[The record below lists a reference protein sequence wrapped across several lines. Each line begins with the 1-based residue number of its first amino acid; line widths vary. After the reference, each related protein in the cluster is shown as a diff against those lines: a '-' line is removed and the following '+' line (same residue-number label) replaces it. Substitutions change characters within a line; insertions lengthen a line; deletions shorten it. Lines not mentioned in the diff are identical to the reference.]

1 MERTAERLNTFKSN
15 SQRPSFTALV
25 KDRFL
30 VDIYNGIGKHAGNDG
45 MEVRSICSGN
55 ATVTRVDMLAAQLHF
70 EMICVCSF
78 MDNGIIYNRRL
89 LVRCC
94 CNLNDDFSSVT
105 VESIIDCPR
114 HYRLMPC
121 LPDDLVPVLHKRD
134 LDQVAS
140 DMLSVLCANTKNSTV
155 PVDGERIARGQGL
168 TVKVCEFDTV
178 EKDVFGKVF
187 FEDATA
193 IIKDP
198 DTGFSTLIPVKRG
211 TILVNAM
218 VNGYYD
224 PHVVNNTII
233 HEVVHW
239 LLHGPA
245 FQLAKVWDREY
256 ASTACRKQNY
266 NASHIW
272 SSIDRMEW
280 QANSLVPRLLMP
292 DWMAKIV
299 AGSWYSIYDGLPPI
313 LRVERT
319 IDRLGQHFDVSRQM
333 AKIRMAELGYADAEK
348 AFSYYEKRRHTI
360 SFEQA
365 TQELTRNKDFRDA
378 LATGGYAYVDNCFV
392 LRDKK
397 YICRNEA
404 GVLHLTQY
412 AKAHMAEC
420 CLAFATIRMNRGM
433 QHGLLRCNV
442 EEEAF
447 ITGSGVPAAELIK
460 RSQAMAAILQGLS
473 ASFSETLAAHMTRKG
488 VSCERL
494 AEASLLSRSS
504 IFRFRKEPYPHIS
517 LPNVISL
524 CIGLKLHPLLATDL
538 VRKAGY
544 TFNGS
549 YEHTT
554 YQMLLMT
561 MTNSSI
567 YECNDFLGQ
576 MGIQPLGKPE

>member
-1 MERTAERLNTFKSN
+1 MKRIAERLNTLN
-15 SQRPSFTALV
+15 SHSRQPSFTALV
-25 KDRFL
+25 KDRLL
-30 VDIYNGIGKHAGNDG
+30 VDIYKAIGKHAANDG
-45 MEVRSICSGN
+45 MEMRSICSGN
-55 ATVTRVDMLAAQLHF
+55 ATVTRVNMFAAQLFF
-70 EMICVCSF
+70 EMICACAF
-78 MDNGIIYNRRL
+78 IDNGIIYNRKL
-89 LVRCC
+89 LVRCS
-94 CNLNDDFSSVT
+94 CNLNDDFTSVT
-105 VESIIDCPR
+105 VESIIDCHR
-114 HYRLMPC
+114 NYHSMPC
-121 LPDDLVPVLHKRD
+121 FPDDLVPVLHKRD

-140 DMLSVLCANTKNSTV
+140 DMLSVLCANTRNSTV

-168 TVKVCEFDTV
+168 IVKVCEFDTV

-218 VNGYYD
+218 VNGCYD

-256 ASTACRKQNY
+256 VSTACRKQNHS
-266 NASHIW
+266 ASHIW
-272 SSIDRMEW
+272 SSIERMEW
-280 QANSLVPRLLMP
+280 QANSLAPRLLMP

-299 AGSWYSIYDGLPPI
+299 ADSWYSKYDGLPPI

-397 YICRNEA
+397 YICRDEA

-412 AKAHMAEC
+412 AKAHIAEC

-433 QHGLLRCNV
+433 QHGLLRCNA

-460 RSQAMAAILQGLS
+460 RSQAMAAILQGLP
-473 ASFSETLAAHMTRKG
+473 ASFSETLTAHMDRKG

-517 LPNVISL
+517 LPNVICL

-561 MTNSSI
+561 MTNSSL
-567 YECNDFLGQ
+567 YECNDFLSQ

>member
-1 MERTAERLNTFKSN
+1 MERIVERLNAPN
-15 SQRPSFTALV
+15 SHDRQPSFTALV

-30 VDIYNGIGKHAGNDG
+30 VDIYKAIGKHAANDG

-55 ATVTRVDMLAAQLHF
+55 ATVTRVDMFAAQLFF
-70 EMICVCSF
+70 EMISACAF
-78 MDNGIIYNRRL
+78 MDNGIIYNRKL
-89 LVRCC
+89 LVRCS
-94 CNLNDDFSSVT
+94 CNLNDDFTSVT

-114 HYRLMPC
+114 NYHSLPRF
-121 LPDDLVPVLHKRD
+121 PDDLVPVLQKRD

-140 DMLSVLCANTKNSTV
+140 DMLSVLCANTRNSTV
-155 PVDGERIARGQGL
+155 PVNGERIARGQGL
-168 TVKVCEFDTV
+168 IVKVCEFDTI

-256 ASTACRKQNY
+256 VSTACRKQNHS
-266 NASHIW
+266 ASHIW
-272 SSIDRMEW
+272 SFIERMEW
-280 QANSLVPRLLMP
+280 QANSLAPRLLMP

-299 AGSWYSIYDGLPPI
+299 ADSWYSKYDGLPPI

-397 YICRNEA
+397 YICRDEA
-404 GVLHLTQY
+404 GFLHLTQY
-412 AKAHMAEC
+412 AKAHIAEC

-433 QHGLLRCNV
+433 QHGLLRCNA

-460 RSQAMAAILQGLS
+460 RSQAMAAILQGLP
-473 ASFSETLAAHMTRKG
+473 ASFSETLTAHMDRKG

-517 LPNVISL
+517 LPNVICL

>member
-1 MERTAERLNTFKSN
+1 MEWTAKRLNALN
-15 SQRPSFTALV
+15 SHSRQPSFTALV

-30 VDIYNGIGKHAGNDG
+30 VEIYKAIGKQTGNDG
-45 MEVRSICSGN
+45 VETRSICSSN
-55 ATVTRVDMLAAQLHF
+55 ATVIRVDMLAAQLHF
-70 EMICVCSF
+70 EMVCVCSF
-78 MDNGIIYNRRL
+78 IDHGIIYNKKL
-89 LVRCC
+89 LVHCS

-114 HYRLMPC
+114 NYHSMPC

-140 DMLSVLCANTKNSTV
+140 DMLSVLCANTRNSTV
-155 PVDGERIARGQGL
+155 PVDGKRIARDHGL
-168 TVKVCEFDTV
+168 IVKVCEFDKV

-211 TILVNAM
+211 TILVNAT

-245 FQLAKVWDREY
+245 FQLAKVWNRECV
-256 ASTACRKQNY
+256 ATACRKQNH
-266 NASHIW
+266 STPHGW
-272 SSIDRMEW
+272 SSIERMEW
-280 QANSLVPRLLMP
+280 QANSLAPRLLMP

-299 AGSWYSIYDGLPPI
+299 ADDWYGKYDGLPPI

-348 AFSYYEKRRHTI
+348 AFSYYEKQRHTV

-392 LRDKK
+392 LRGKK
-397 YICRNEA
+397 YICRDEA
-404 GVLHLTQY
+404 GTLHLTQY

-460 RSQAMAAILQGLS
+460 RAQTMAAILQGLP

-517 LPNVISL
+517 LPNVICL
-524 CIGLKLHPLLATDL
+524 CIGLKLHPLLAADL

-576 MGIQPLGKPE
+576 MGIQSLEKPE